1 MQDYNINITQILLHE
16 SNEFQH
22 RDKNQTNKNKQGR
35 KAHKL

>member
-22 RDKNQTNKNKQGR
+22 RDKKTNKQKQTG
-35 KAHKL
+35 KKGP